1 MIQFK
6 LIPVLFA
13 ACISA
18 LISYGIHILVREEIV
33 YVFITFLM
41 ILLPLIGVIGFSS
54 ENERFIINSRAVAIL
69 FLFIN
74 MLLMFLLAWLDFQLS
89 LTIIV
94 SGLSL
99 SFYTLIVFKLF
110 QSKQ

>member
-13 ACISA
+13 AFISA
-18 LISYGIHILVREEIV
+18 FISYGIHTLVREEIV
-33 YVFITFLM
+33 YTFITFLM
-41 ILLPLIGVIGFSS
+41 ILLPLIGVIGLSS

-69 FLFIN
+69 FLLLN
-74 MLLMFLLAWLDFQLS
+74 MVLTFLLAWLDFQLS